1 MSFDP
6 HFYSVKGGNMIDR
19 DKTIK
24 EFGYDPDN
32 LKSKSGKSVF
42 RLCANCGREQIV
54 QFRARDKL
62 CISCV
67 QKGDKN
73 AMYGKTHSKEA
84 RQKISKNHAN
94 VSGKNNPMYG
104 TNGKTNHNWKGGR
117 QLASARN
124 RSKRH
129 NFLDSN
135 PIFLNKPFKDSNA
148 HHVNTTY
155 IIHIPKNIHNS
166 MYHRQ
171 RDGMGMHNIN
181 KFAFKYLI
189 NNKENITVSIETA
202 YYINLMC
209 L

>member
-1 MSFDP
+1 
-6 HFYSVKGGNMIDR
+6 MIDR
-19 DKTIK
+19 DRTIK
-24 EFGYDPDN
+24 EFRYDPN
-32 LKSKSGKSVF
+32 NFKPNSVKSVF
-42 RLCANCGREQIV
+42 RLCTNCGKEQIV

-67 QKGDKN
+67 QKGVKN

-104 TNGKTNHNWKGGR
+104 TNGETNPNWKGGR

-129 NFLDSN
+129 DFLDNN
-135 PIFLNKPFKDSNA
+135 PIILNKLFKNSNA
-148 HHVNTTY
+148 HHVNSKY

-171 RDGMGMHNIN
+171 RDGMGMHEIN
-181 KFAFKYLI
+181 KFAFKYLLD
-189 NNKENITVSIETA
+189 NRKDMLVSKETA
-202 YYINLMC
+202 FYINLMC